1 MSFLPPIENLTLRR
15 LRARVGGS
23 VVTAALLLAA
33 GCSRPPEPVALSA
46 DSLAG
51 SWTAEVTRNGQR
63 DVFAIAFK
71 RSDDGTIPVMVAMPA
86 IEAWSVPVGTADL
99 DIEAGTVTVGKW
111 TLTWD
116 PIGPALTAELPETLV
131 PVHTIQARFTRSAPI
146 EPVVP
151 PPNGSPVA
159 EPAWTYDAGA
169 PIWGGVTYGD
179 GTVYVGDDAGV
190 LHAVDAAT
198 GRQRWRVA
206 TGGAIRARPTLEG
219 QTLYV
224 PSDDGL
230 LYRVDAA
237 DGRVRWKIP
246 VVEGEFKRGDRF
258 DFYAGSAVIEGGTL
272 YLGTGDGRVHALDPA
287 DGSTRWT
294 FRAGDAVGS
303 TPAVADGR
311 VFVGSFDGNV
321 YALDAASGEVLWQHD
336 TGAPVS
342 SSAAVAGN
350 RVLIG
355 SRSYDLFAFD
365 AATGE
370 IDWQYYYW
378 FSWIDSDPTVV
389 GDTAYIGSSD
399 ALKVLALDVES
410 GRPRWTFRTGG
421 WSWAKTAVA
430 DDVVY
435 TGAVGVGQYIG
446 ERRGGFFA
454 FSRRDGSPRWQYPVE
469 KPEDGNVWGFASSP
483 ATGGDHV
490 FVGGL
495 DRTLYAFSR
504 APV

>member
-1 MSFLPPIENLTLRR
+1 
-15 LRARVGGS
+15 
-23 VVTAALLLAA
+23 
-33 GCSRPPEPVALSA
+33 
-46 DSLAG
+46 
-51 SWTAEVTRNGQR
+51 
-63 DVFAIAFK
+63 
-71 RSDDGTIPVMVAMPA
+71 
-86 IEAWSVPVGTADL
+86 
-99 DIEAGTVTVGKW
+99 
-111 TLTWD
+111 
-116 PIGPALTAELPETLV
+116 
-131 PVHTIQARFTRSAPI
+131 VHTIHARFTRSAPI
-146 EPVVP
+146 EPAAP
-151 PPNGSPVA
+151 PPNDSPVV
-159 EPAWTYDAGA
+159 EPVWTYDAGA
-169 PIWGGVTYGD
+169 PIWGGVAYAD

-190 LHAVDAAT
+190 LHAVNAET
-198 GRQRWRVA
+198 GRQRWLVA
-206 TGGAIRARPTLEG
+206 TGGAIRARPTLEA
-219 QTLYV
+219 QALYV

-237 DGRVRWKIP
+237 DGRVRWRVP

-258 DFYAGSAVIEGGTL
+258 DNYAGSAVVEGGTL

-294 FRAGDAVGS
+294 FHAGDAVSS
-303 TPAVADGR
+303 TPAVAEKR

-342 SSAAVAGN
+342 SSATVAGD

-370 IDWQYYYW
+370 IGWQYYYW
-378 FSWIDSDPTVV
+378 FSWVDSDPTVV
-389 GDTAYIGSSD
+389 EDTAYVGSSD
-399 ALKVLALDVES
+399 ALKVLAIDVES

-421 WSWAKTAVA
+421 WSWAKPAVT
-430 DDVVY
+430 DDTVY

-454 FSRRDGSPRWQYPVE
+454 FSRQDGWPQWQYPVE
-469 KPEDGNVWGFASSP
+469 KPKDGNLWGFASWP
-483 ATGGDHV
+483 AIGDDYV

-504 APV
+504 AGSRAVPVGAQHGNSELNGCVLNHVCHGDTAPPT